1 MVQKAL
7 TSIFAYD
14 GNNITFLEG
23 DNLMI
28 NATQMAKAFGK
39 QPIYWLR
46 NDSTKEFLKTYSV
59 LQNCSTEELVQVKQ
73 GGADQGTWMHEDIAL
88 EFARWLSPMFAI
100 WCNNRIKEL
109 LLHGTTSLPLTDIA
123 GVKPIY
129 SDGREWF
136 YGRDLMVAVGNSR
149 NSGTLYGYKL
159 RYPGECA
166 TINGRNYIS
175 RHLALLI
182 QTRANNRLK
191 EAEIM
196 QSLNIGKEEV

>member
-7 TSIFAYD
+7 TNIFAYN
-14 GNNITFLEG
+14 GNNITFLEDG
-23 DNLMI
+23 NLMI
-28 NATQMAKAFGK
+28 NAAQMAKPFGK
-39 QPIYWLR
+39 RPVDW
-46 NDSTKEFLKTYSV
+46 LKTEQSKSLMEAMTKV
-59 LQNCSTEELVQVKQ
+59 KNITLDDILQVKY
-73 GGADQGTWMHEDIAL
+73 GGSNPGTWMHQDLAL
-88 EFARWLSPMFAI
+88 LFAQWLSPEFYL
-100 WCNNRIKEL
+100 WCNDRIKEL

-159 RYPGECA
+159 RYPNEC
-166 TINGRNYIS
+166 TNINGRSYIS

-182 QTRANNRLK
+182 QTRANNRRI
-191 EAEIM
+191 EAELI
-196 QSLNIGKEEV
+196 QSLTSGKEEV